1 MSTAGL
7 TADQLAA
14 VKSFARGN
22 GRNWKSELRSAWETG
37 NYASYGNSRALQE
50 IRNTLG
56 SKWLIRLQ
64 GPASCHESDAERTGG
79 ALGPDLEFAEAI

>member
-56 SKWLIRLQ
+56 SK
-64 GPASCHESDAERTGG
+64 
-79 ALGPDLEFAEAI
+79 